1 MSDVEKLLN
10 GKNKLQDEL
19 NIVSEKLDNFKSKL
33 DDLLQKK
40 VSLDEASTS
49 VSKEIEEFW

>member
-1 MSDVEKLLN
+1 MSEKLLN

-19 NIVSEKLDNFKSKL
+19 NIVSEKLDNLKSKL
-33 DDLLQKK
+33 DDLLRAK

>member
-1 MSDVEKLLN
+1 MSDVEKLN
-10 GKNKLQDEL
+10 DGKNKLQDEL
-19 NIVSEKLDNFKSKL
+19 NIISEKLDNLKSKL
-33 DDLLQKK
+33 DDRLRAK